1 MRGFGSGE
9 SRGVA
14 REVVLEHEMTSRKC
28 TGCGI
33 KTNSPTCPQCKVV
46 VQCPVCKGCGR
57 VTKRKTTKYETSD

>member
-1 MRGFGSGE
+1 
-9 SRGVA
+9 
-14 REVVLEHEMTSRKC
+14 MTSRKC

-57 VTKRKTTKYETSD
+57 VTKRKTTKYETNS